1 MGLAPL
7 YGLFGLRARAPR
19 HSRPCDRRD
28 PSRSP
33 VMMDPA
39 IWRLA
44 PTHQLARYWG
54 TKSERSARLMDIS
67 AVAGCSRGAG
77 EGSGGGR
84 RTARVPAED
93 PSVRLDAMVAGSE
106 GAAGRG
112 STAGASVGED
122 AAATETIVAVTGR
135 NPSRASANAQATM
148 TAITSIG
155 IRIWDTFAVCPAV
168 EAPPAHHRTFL
179 ARVMRSGTTSH
190 RPRRDE
196 APAPLRGVAARA
208 VSPRR

>member
-1 MGLAPL
+1 MI
-7 YGLFGLRARAPR
+7 
-19 HSRPCDRRD
+19 
-28 PSRSP
+28 
-33 VMMDPA
+33 DPA

-67 AVAGCSRGAG
+67 SVDGRSRGAG

-112 STAGASVGED
+112 SSRQAL
-122 AAATETIVAVTGR
+122 
-135 NPSRASANAQATM
+135 PSAKTQR
-148 TAITSIG
+148 
-155 IRIWDTFAVCPAV
+155 
-168 EAPPAHHRTFL
+168 
-179 ARVMRSGTTSH
+179 
-190 RPRRDE
+190 RPR
-196 APAPLRGVAARA
+196 PS
-208 VSPRR
+208 SPSLAGTHRERRPTRKQR